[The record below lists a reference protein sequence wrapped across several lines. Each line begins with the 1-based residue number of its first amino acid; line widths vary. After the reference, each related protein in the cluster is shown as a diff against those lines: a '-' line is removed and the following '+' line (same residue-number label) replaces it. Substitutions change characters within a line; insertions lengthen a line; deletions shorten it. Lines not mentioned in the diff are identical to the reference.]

1 MENMQAA
8 LSLPLFPEPSFPST
22 ARTPLPVHGIA
33 RLAASATHLADG
45 HQINFRS
52 LPVRSLLNRSVS
64 KRRLRFAWS
73 INPYRGCEFACRYCY
88 ARYTHEFMELRDP
101 ASFEREIFVKENAA
115 WLLRQELR
123 QVRPGEEIAIGTATD
138 PYQPIE
144 RKLGVTRSI
153 LEVLATQRGLEIGI
167 VTKSALVVRD
177 IPLLRQIAAH
187 NDLVLHLTITTPDAA
202 LARILEPRAPRPD
215 LRFGAVQQLRS
226 AGLRAGI
233 LCSPLLPGITDT
245 GRALDTMAAAA
256 ARVSASFLSAQPLF
270 LKPCSKET
278 YLGFIRQ
285 HFPRLEDSYRRR
297 FESDAFVA
305 KPYADRMRALVR
317 AACRKHRIAERDSD
331 ALLTRE
337 FGSPDSTPAP
347 QLFPVADLLRKP
359 PSSASICATG
369 AAPSGT
375 RPPYASSIY
384 WA

>member
-1 MENMQAA
+1 MANVPTA
-8 LSLPLFPEPSFPST
+8 SLPLFPEILSPTRPQSSAGT
-22 ARTPLPVHGIA
+22 LPELRGIA
-33 RLAASATHLADG
+33 RLAASSTHLADG

-64 KRRLRFAWS
+64 KRRLRFVWS

-101 ASFEREIFVKENAA
+101 AAFEHEIFVKENAA
-115 WLLRQELR
+115 WLLRQEIR
-123 QVRPGEEIAIGTATD
+123 QVQPGEEIAIGTATD

-153 LEVLATQRGLEIGI
+153 LEVLATQRGLQIGV
-167 VTKSALVVRD
+167 VTKSALIVRD
-177 IPLLRQIAAH
+177 IPLLREIAAH
-187 NDLVLHLTITTPDAA
+187 NELVLHLTITTPDIA

-245 GRALDTMAAAA
+245 GKALDTMAAAA
-256 ARVSASFLSAQPLF
+256 RRVSASFLAAQPLF

-278 YLGFIRQ
+278 YLAFIRR
-285 HFPRLEDSYRRR
+285 HFPHLEASYRRR

-305 KPYADRMRALVR
+305 KPYADRVRALVR
-317 AACRKHRIAERDSD
+317 AACSRHGLGQRDSD
-331 ALLTRE
+331 ALLTSDLGPE
-337 FGSPDSTPAP
+337 DPAPADRAPAEP
-347 QLFPVADLLRKP
+347 QLFPVANLMRKP
-359 PSSASICATG
+359 PASATNCGDT
-369 AAPSGT
+369 AA
-375 RPPYASSIY
+375 
-384 WA
+384 

>member
-1 MENMQAA
+1 
-8 LSLPLFPEPSFPST
+8 
-22 ARTPLPVHGIA
+22 
-33 RLAASATHLADG
+33 
-45 HQINFRS
+45 
-52 LPVRSLLNRSVS
+52 
-64 KRRLRFAWS
+64 
-73 INPYRGCEFACRYCY
+73 
-88 ARYTHEFMELRDP
+88 
-101 ASFEREIFVKENAA
+101 
-115 WLLRQELR
+115 
-123 QVRPGEEIAIGTATD
+123 VRPGEEIAIGTATD

-153 LEVLATQRGLEIGI
+153 LEVLATQRGLEIGM

-215 LRFGAVQQLRS
+215 LRFGAIQQLRS

-256 ARVSASFLSAQPLF
+256 AGVSASFLSAQPLF

-278 YLGFIRQ
+278 YLAFIRQ
-285 HFPRLEDSYRRR
+285 HFPRLEASYRQR

-305 KPYADRMRALVR
+305 KPYAERVQALVR
-317 AACRKHRIAERDSD
+317 AACRKHRLAQRDSD

-337 FGSPDSTPAP
+337 LGSPESTPSEP
-347 QLFPVADLLRKP
+347 PLFPVAELLRKP
-359 PSSASICATG
+359 PSSASSCAFRSQ
-369 AAPSGT
+369 PGT
-375 RPPYASSIY
+375 LS
-384 WA
+384 

>member
-1 MENMQAA
+1 MEAHPPAA
-8 LSLPLFPEPSFPST
+8 LFPILPT
-22 ARTPLPVHGIA
+22 QPVGMA
-33 RLAASATHLADG
+33 RLAAQATHADDG
-45 HQINFRS
+45 HLITFRAM
-52 LPVRSLLNRSVS
+52 RAKSLLNRSLS
-64 KRRLRFAWS
+64 KRNLSLEWS

-153 LEVLATQRGLEIGI
+153 LEVLATQHGLEIGI

-177 IPLLRQIAAH
+177 IPLLRRIAAH

-305 KPYADRMRALVR
+305 KPYADRVRALVR
-317 AACRKHRIAERDSD
+317 AACRKHRLAERDSD

-337 FGSPDSTPAP
+337 LGSSASTPAP
-347 QLFPVADLLRKP
+347 QLFAVADLLRKP

-369 AAPSGT
+369 AAPPGT
-375 RPPYASSIY
+375 RPPYASSIH
-384 WA
+384 